1 MVKTVNSRNSQWS
14 KQSIV
19 ETVNGQNSQWSK
31 QSMVIFN
38 LVLNRFHL
46 IALCM
51 LCRKQ
56 LYDYII
62 EAIVYNT
69 GKKERHI

>member
-1 MVKTVNSRNSQWS
+1 MVETVNSRNSQWS

-38 LVLNRFHL
+38 LALNRFHL

-51 LCRKQ
+51 L
-56 LYDYII
+56 YDYSI